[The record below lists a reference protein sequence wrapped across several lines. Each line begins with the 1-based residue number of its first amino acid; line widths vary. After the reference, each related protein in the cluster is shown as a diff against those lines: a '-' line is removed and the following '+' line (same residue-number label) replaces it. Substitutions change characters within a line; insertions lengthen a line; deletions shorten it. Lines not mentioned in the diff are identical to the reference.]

1 MVGWFIGVREN
12 KCRDNNVQ
20 PWGRLAIKS
29 SSKKLSKVVFF
40 SFRTFVSRQKYGREK
55 KEIGIL
61 LFFSRYLF
69 PRRPII
75 LNIIII
81 FIRACRLR
89 RRFSAPSL
97 RPQAVLPQSCKKSF
111 LRSLFCSSGT
121 SAYVLA
127 GFPPTTSRG
136 GWWETLCRIV
146 FAVNLYRLGN

>member
-1 MVGWFIGVREN
+1 MPSSLAVLAKPLVVCISSYASKR
-12 KCRDNNVQ
+12 KCLVLIE
-20 PWGRLAIKS
+20 PLSGLAGRAAFFCLDFFVLLYQDKS
-29 SSKKLSKVVFF
+29 
-40 SFRTFVSRQKYGREK
+40 TEEK
-55 KEIGIL
+55 KRKL
-61 LFFSRYLF
+61 RYYYWFSRYLF

-136 GWWETLCRIV
+136 GW
-146 FAVNLYRLGN
+146 